1 MFSSRSSRRARA
13 VRLRPKSAR
22 DGATARARRRRDR
35 ATVLRR
41 LVSPIDAAAGRGG
54 LQSDAAMHSV
64 AESDL
69 NLVHGPAGVFVRK

>member
-1 MFSSRSSRRARA
+1 M
-13 VRLRPKSAR
+13 
-22 DGATARARRRRDR
+22 
-35 ATVLRR
+35 VLRR

-69 NLVHGPAGVFVRK
+69 NLVHGPARMFVGK